1 LSSSGSPEKG
11 PAVFTIFLTS
21 CVASL
26 VVLGGVVLLWL
37 SSRRRA
43 RRAVPFGRH
52 RGDALRAAGTVA
64 PGVGADA
71 GGGR

>member
-1 LSSSGSPEKG
+1 M
-11 PAVFTIFLTS
+11 FTIFLTI
-21 CVASL
+21 CAASL

-37 SSRRRA
+37 PSRRKA

-52 RGDALRAAGTVA
+52 RRDTFRAAGTVA